1 MREIVS
7 LLYAACTRVP
17 TYVRIVRQQF
27 MHALLTHVRPCD
39 NLCLF
44 RSYLRVS
51 RVSLPTAKLCPGIS
65 GYRRH
70 VHAER
75 AFSVSL
81 RTYVWKTRLKWVF
94 HQNSVD
100 DFTVVSLRQG
110 YRLPMSRE
118 CVLHLHHR
126 QRFVQTSRNAKSH

>member
-27 MHALLTHVRPCD
+27 MHALLTRVRPCD

-51 RVSLPTAKLCPGIS
+51 RISLPTAKLCPGIS

-70 VHAER
+70 VHVER

-94 HQNSVD
+94 HQNSAD
-100 DFTVVSLRQG
+100 CSFSPAGIPFANVSRV
-110 YRLPMSRE
+110 RLASASSSSSTFRADEP
-118 CVLHLHHR
+118 
-126 QRFVQTSRNAKSH
+126 